1 MNRRMERDYILN
13 LLVVDDHPYIRQ
25 GLRMVF
31 QRERGIQIKHEA
43 ASAADAIRLL
53 ERERYDVVIMDI
65 NLPDQNGLDVI
76 RQVRT
81 SGNRV
86 PVLVL
91 TMHSEESLGVRAIQ
105 AGADGFL
112 AKDSP
117 PVQLVEALRQLA
129 AGGKYFD
136 TDLMHSMLLH
146 EPGDVAMERHEK
158 LSDREYQ
165 VMCMLAKG
173 MPLTAIATHLQISPN
188 TISTYRARIFDKLG
202 VDSNAALTRYA
213 LSLHLID

>member
-1 MNRRMERDYILN
+1 MNRRSGHESVLN

-31 QRERGIQIKHEA
+31 QRERGIVVKHEA
-43 ASAADAIRLL
+43 ANATDAIRLL
-53 ERERYDVVIMDI
+53 EMEKYDVVIMDI
-65 NLPDQNGLDVI
+65 NLPDQNGLEVI
-76 RQVRT
+76 RQLRT

-91 TMHSEESLGVRAIQ
+91 SMHSEESLGGRAIQ

-117 PVQLVEALRQLA
+117 PGQLVEALWQLA
-129 AGGKYFD
+129 SGGKYFS
-136 TDLMHSMLLH
+136 LGMMHRMLLH
-146 EPGDVAMERHEK
+146 APGDVAVERHEK

-173 MPLTAIATHLQISPN
+173 LPLTAIATQLQISPN
-188 TISTYRARIFDKLG
+188 TISTYRTRIFDKLE
-202 VDSNAALTRYA
+202 VESNAALTRYA
-213 LSLHLID
+213 LTHHLID